1 METQIFEDFKEFN
14 KREDKSINGVSPEF
28 AERFPNYKVDNE
40 TNSGCWECNHCDH
53 CVNCD
58 FCNDCKRCNY
68 CRHCKNCKNC
78 RLCESCNYCEN
89 CVDCDYCK
97 NCIDCESCDH
107 CELCT
112 SYKFIWKRC
121 NALGRNNRPD
131 S

>member
-1 METQIFEDFKEFN
+1 
-14 KREDKSINGVSPEF
+14 
-28 AERFPNYKVDNE
+28 
-40 TNSGCWECNHCDH
+40 
-53 CVNCD
+53 
-58 FCNDCKRCNY
+58 
-68 CRHCKNCKNC
+68 
-78 RLCESCNYCEN
+78 LCESCNYCEN